1 MTCTVGTLQSEGHS
15 HQKQLETLTSD
26 VRQLKTAITQPAQ
39 SAHTWEKEQVC
50 QVLDA
55 SVHEIS
61 ELKSEKES
69 FLVIYLRE
77 DEEQNRHIRDMQEE
91 GDHLLV
97 KAQAMKEQ
105 NLSFMNDY
113 FKSCS
118 GILKRRI
125 DDSINSMKCNFDEDY
140 IMPSGWEK
148 DLEWTGLDLL
158 EPRNTETYCK
168 KPAVMTLDSNCKDS
182 VTNKSE
188 PKVLQF
194 AFQKDC
200 RSSTP
205 VQSTQFKALDNIT
218 HTINSKTVDGR
229 YIGGKV

>member
-1 MTCTVGTLQSEGHS
+1 MTCSVGSLQSEGHS
-15 HQKQLETLTSD
+15 HQEQLETLASD

-39 SAHTWEKEQVC
+39 SAQTREKEQVW

-69 FLVIYLRE
+69 FLVRYLRK
-77 DEEQNRHIRDMQEE
+77 DEEQNRCIRDMQEE

-105 NLSFMNDY
+105 NLSFMNNY
-113 FKSCS
+113 FKSRS

-125 DDSINSMKCNFDEDY
+125 EDSINSMKCNFDEDY

-158 EPRNTETYCK
+158 EPHSLKVLNTETYCK
-168 KPAVMTLDSNCKDS
+168 EPVALAMGSNCRDS
-182 VTNKSE
+182 VSNKSE

-200 RSSTP
+200 KSSTP
-205 VQSTQFKALDNIT
+205 VQSNQYKA
-218 HTINSKTVDGR
+218 
-229 YIGGKV
+229 